1 MVAYDRERPQTT
13 ESRAVVCQAQS
24 IMTVNCGKLH
34 DDDDDDDDF
43 SFLSLQTSNYSGEE

>member
-1 MVAYDRERPQTT
+1 
-13 ESRAVVCQAQS
+13 
-24 IMTVNCGKLH
+24 MTVNCGKLH